1 MERTH
6 EKVVEAQFGSR
17 AKAYVESAVHS
28 RGADLD
34 TLEAIVRKVAPPRA
48 LDLGAGG
55 GHVSYLMAPYAG
67 TVTAADLSSE
77 MVAAVART
85 ARDKGLDNIE
95 TVEASA
101 ESLPFEAG
109 NFDFLACRYSAHHWR
124 DFDGGLREACRVLKR
139 GAPAVFIDAYSPGP
153 ALFDTHIQAVE
164 LLRDTSHVRDY
175 TASEWIAALQRS
187 GFALQAC
194 QTWRLRMDFPV
205 WTTRMGTPEPNARA
219 IRALQVAA
227 SAEVS
232 THFAIEG
239 DGSFMLDILMIE
251 TTTN

>member
-1 MERTH
+1 MTRTH
-6 EKVVEAQFGSR
+6 DKAVEAQFGSR
-17 AKAYVESAVHS
+17 AKAYVDSAVHS
-28 RGADLD
+28 QGADLD
-34 TLEAIVRKVAPPRA
+34 ALDVAVRNSAPARA

-55 GHVSYLMAPYAG
+55 GHVSYLMARHAK
-67 TVTAADLSSE
+67 TVVAVDLSKE
-77 MVAAVART
+77 MIAAIAGSASDR
-85 ARDKGLDNIE
+85 GLGNIE
-95 TVEASA
+95 TVAAPA
-101 ESLPFEAG
+101 EELPFENG
-109 NFDFLACRYSAHHWR
+109 SFDFLACRYSAHHWR
-124 DFDGGLREACRVLKR
+124 DFDGGLREARRVLKR

-219 IRALQVAA
+219 IRALQAAA

>member
-1 MERTH
+1 MERHTKRWSRLSLGLAQKRMW
-6 EKVVEAQFGSR
+6 KVLSI
-17 AKAYVESAVHS
+17 
-28 RGADLD
+28 RGEL
-34 TLEAIVRKVAPPRA
+34 ISMRSKPSSQVAPPHA

-67 TVTAADLSSE
+67 TVTAADLFSE

-101 ESLPFEAG
+101 EELPFEAG
-109 NFDFLACRYSAHHWR
+109 NFDFLACRHSAHHWR
-124 DFDGGLREACRVLKR
+124 DFDGGLREARRVLKR

-153 ALFDTHIQAVE
+153 LYSDTHIQAVE

-232 THFAIEG
+232 TPFAIEG
-239 DGSFMLDILMIE
+239 DGSFTLYILMIE